1 MQTVWRRTRLIW
13 FGGRVDFSYSLYRL
27 GRICLLASVTM
38 AGLLLVTFVIGRIMP
53 IDPVLAIVGDHASE
67 ETYLAARN
75 KMGLDQPLYTQLGL
89 YFGQVLR
96 GDLGISSLTQNPVS
110 EDLFNYFPA
119 TFELVLMSGTLMI
132 LIGMPL
138 GILSGKFKNT
148 FVDHIAR
155 IISLL
160 GVVTPSFLWAIIL
173 MLIFAY
179 WIPIF
184 PVSERFDETLD
195 PPKIVTGLL
204 LIDSLIEGD
213 FIFFKDAFVHLILP
227 GLAIAMPAIGNVAR
241 LTRTNLSDIYEKQYI
256 EFAKSYSFSEFKIA
270 TKYALKPASIPTVT
284 IIGLDFAFMLGNAFL
299 VETVFV
305 WPGMAKYGVEVIL
318 AKDLNGIIAT
328 CLIITT
334 FFLIINM
341 IVDFIVLLLNPRI
354 ILRD

>member
-1 MQTVWRRTRLIW
+1 MSTLQYFLRRIFISIIVFFGVSIVIFCLARLIP
-13 FGGRVDFSYSLYRL
+13 GDPARIAL
-27 GRICLLASVTM
+27 GPFATKEMVEQLR
-38 AGLLLVTFVIGRIMP
+38 
-53 IDPVLAIVGDHASE
+53 
-67 ETYLAARN
+67 ETLHLNESIFIQY
-75 KMGLDQPLYTQLGL
+75 KIFIQQL
-89 YFGQVLR
+89 FQ
-96 GDLGISSLTQNPVS
+96 GDLGLSTYTKRPVLTDVIS
-110 EDLFNYFPA
+110 YFPA

-173 MLIFAY
+173 MLLFAF
-179 WIPIF
+179 WMPIL
-184 PVSERFDETLD
+184 PVSERMNEMLD
-195 PPKIVTGLL
+195 PPKLVTGLL
-204 LIDSLIEGD
+204 LVDSLIEGNLVV
-213 FIFFKDAFVHLILP
+213 FKDAFLHLILP

-241 LTRTNLSDIYEKQYI
+241 LTRTNLSDVYEKQYI
-256 EFAKSYSFSEFKIA
+256 EFAKSYSFSEYKIA

-305 WPGMAKYGVEVIL
+305 WPGIAKYGVEVIL

-328 CLIITT
+328 ALIITT

-341 IVDFIVLLLNPRI
+341 LVDFFVLLLNPRI
-354 ILRD
+354 TITD

>member
-1 MQTVWRRTRLIW
+1 LSTGQYFLRRIFVSIIVFFGVSIVIFCLARLIP
-13 FGGRVDFSYSLYRL
+13 GDPARIAL
-27 GRICLLASVTM
+27 GPFATKEMVEQLR
-38 AGLLLVTFVIGRIMP
+38 
-53 IDPVLAIVGDHASE
+53 
-67 ETYLAARN
+67 ETLHLNESIFIQY
-75 KMGLDQPLYTQLGL
+75 KIFIQQL
-89 YFGQVLR
+89 FQ
-96 GDLGISSLTQNPVS
+96 GDLGTSTYTKRPVVVDIIS
-110 EDLFNYFPA
+110 YFPA

-173 MLIFAY
+173 MLIFAF

-204 LIDSLIEGD
+204 LIDSLLEGN
-213 FIFFKDAFVHLILP
+213 FTFFKDAFAHLILP

-241 LTRTNLSDIYEKQYI
+241 LTRTNLSDIYDKQYI

-328 CLIITT
+328 ALIITT

-341 IVDFIVLLLNPRI
+341 LVDFFVLLLNPRI
-354 ILRD
+354 VLRD

>member
-1 MQTVWRRTRLIW
+1 MSTAQYFLKRVFVSIIVFFGVSIVIFCLARLIP
-13 FGGRVDFSYSLYRL
+13 GDPARIAL
-27 GRICLLASVTM
+27 GPFATKEMVEQLR
-38 AGLLLVTFVIGRIMP
+38 
-53 IDPVLAIVGDHASE
+53 
-67 ETYLAARN
+67 ETLHLNESIFIQY
-75 KMGLDQPLYTQLGL
+75 KIFIQQL
-89 YFGQVLR
+89 FQ
-96 GDLGISSLTQNPVS
+96 GDLGLSTYTKRPVLTDVIS
-110 EDLFNYFPA
+110 YFPA

-173 MLIFAY
+173 MLLFAF
-179 WIPIF
+179 WMPIL
-184 PVSERFDETLD
+184 PVSERMNEMLD
-195 PPKIVTGLL
+195 PPKLVTGLL
-204 LIDSLIEGD
+204 LVDSLIEGN
-213 FIFFKDAFVHLILP
+213 FVVFKDAFLHLILP

-256 EFAKSYSFSEFKIA
+256 EFAKSYSFSEYKIA

-305 WPGMAKYGVEVIL
+305 WPGIAKYGVEVIL

-328 CLIITT
+328 ALIITT

-341 IVDFIVLLLNPRI
+341 LVDFFVLLLNPRI
-354 ILRD
+354 TIMD

>member
-1 MQTVWRRTRLIW
+1 MSTLQYFLRRIFISIIVFFGVSIVIFCLARLIP
-13 FGGRVDFSYSLYRL
+13 GDPARIAL
-27 GRICLLASVTM
+27 GPFATKEMVEQLR
-38 AGLLLVTFVIGRIMP
+38 
-53 IDPVLAIVGDHASE
+53 
-67 ETYLAARN
+67 ETLHLNESIFIQY
-75 KMGLDQPLYTQLGL
+75 KIFIQQL
-89 YFGQVLR
+89 FQ
-96 GDLGISSLTQNPVS
+96 GDLGLSTYTKRPVLTDVIS
-110 EDLFNYFPA
+110 YFPA

-173 MLIFAY
+173 MLLFAF
-179 WIPIF
+179 WMPIL
-184 PVSERFDETLD
+184 PVSERMNEMLD
-195 PPKIVTGLL
+195 PPKLVTGLL
-204 LIDSLIEGD
+204 LIDSLIEGN
-213 FIFFKDAFVHLILP
+213 FLVFKDAFLHLILP

-241 LTRTNLSDIYEKQYI
+241 LTRTNLSDVYEKQYI
-256 EFAKSYSFSEFKIA
+256 EFAKSYSFSEYKIA

-305 WPGMAKYGVEVIL
+305 WPGIAKYGVEVIL

-328 CLIITT
+328 ALIITT

-341 IVDFIVLLLNPRI
+341 LVDFFVLLLNPRI
-354 ILRD
+354 TITD

>member
-1 MQTVWRRTRLIW
+1 LSIAQYFLKRVFVSIIVFFGVSIVIFCLARLIP
-13 FGGRVDFSYSLYRL
+13 GDPARIAL
-27 GRICLLASVTM
+27 GPFATKEMVEQLR
-38 AGLLLVTFVIGRIMP
+38 
-53 IDPVLAIVGDHASE
+53 
-67 ETYLAARN
+67 ETLHLNESIFIQY
-75 KMGLDQPLYTQLGL
+75 KIFIQQL
-89 YFGQVLR
+89 FQ
-96 GDLGISSLTQNPVS
+96 GDLGLSTYTKRPVLKDVIS
-110 EDLFNYFPA
+110 YFPA

-173 MLIFAY
+173 MLLFAF
-179 WIPIF
+179 WMPIL
-184 PVSERFDETLD
+184 PVSERMNEMLD
-195 PPKIVTGLL
+195 PPKLVTGLL
-204 LIDSLIEGD
+204 LVDSLIEGN
-213 FIFFKDAFVHLILP
+213 FVVFKDAFLHLILP

-256 EFAKSYSFSEFKIA
+256 EFAKSYSFSEYKIA

-305 WPGMAKYGVEVIL
+305 WPGIAKYGVEVIL

-328 CLIITT
+328 ALIITT

-341 IVDFIVLLLNPRI
+341 LVDFFVLLLNPRI
-354 ILRD
+354 TITD

>member
-1 MQTVWRRTRLIW
+1 MSTLQYFLRRIFISIIVFFGVSIVIFCLARLIP
-13 FGGRVDFSYSLYRL
+13 GDPARIAL
-27 GRICLLASVTM
+27 GPFATKEMVEQLR
-38 AGLLLVTFVIGRIMP
+38 
-53 IDPVLAIVGDHASE
+53 
-67 ETYLAARN
+67 ETLHLNDSIFIQY
-75 KMGLDQPLYTQLGL
+75 KIFIQQL
-89 YFGQVLR
+89 FQ
-96 GDLGISSLTQNPVS
+96 GDLGLSTYTKRPVLTDVIS
-110 EDLFNYFPA
+110 YFPA

-173 MLIFAY
+173 MLLFAF
-179 WIPIF
+179 WMPIL
-184 PVSERFDETLD
+184 PVSERMNEMLD
-195 PPKIVTGLL
+195 PPKLVTGLL
-204 LIDSLIEGD
+204 LVDSLIEGNLVV
-213 FIFFKDAFVHLILP
+213 FKDAFLHLILP

-241 LTRTNLSDIYEKQYI
+241 LTRTNLSDVYEKQYI
-256 EFAKSYSFSEFKIA
+256 EFAKSYSFSEYKIA

-305 WPGMAKYGVEVIL
+305 WPGIAKYGVEVIL

-328 CLIITT
+328 ALIITT

-341 IVDFIVLLLNPRI
+341 LVDFFVLLLNPRI
-354 ILRD
+354 TITD

>member
-1 MQTVWRRTRLIW
+1 LSTAQYFLKRVFVSIIVFFGVSIVIFCLARLIP
-13 FGGRVDFSYSLYRL
+13 GDPARIAL
-27 GRICLLASVTM
+27 GPFATKEMVEQLR
-38 AGLLLVTFVIGRIMP
+38 
-53 IDPVLAIVGDHASE
+53 
-67 ETYLAARN
+67 ETLHLNESIFIQY
-75 KMGLDQPLYTQLGL
+75 KIFIQQL
-89 YFGQVLR
+89 FQ
-96 GDLGISSLTQNPVS
+96 GDLGLSTYTKRPVLTDVIT
-110 EDLFNYFPA
+110 YFPA

-173 MLIFAY
+173 MLLFAF
-179 WIPIF
+179 WMPIL
-184 PVSERFDETLD
+184 PVSERMNEMLD
-195 PPKIVTGLL
+195 PPKLVTGLL
-204 LIDSLIEGD
+204 LVDSLIEGN
-213 FIFFKDAFVHLILP
+213 FVVFKDAFLHLILP

-256 EFAKSYSFSEFKIA
+256 EFAKSYSFSEYKIA

-305 WPGMAKYGVEVIL
+305 WPGIAKYGVEVIL

-328 CLIITT
+328 ALIITT

-341 IVDFIVLLLNPRI
+341 LVDFFVLLLNPRI
-354 ILRD
+354 TITD

>member
-1 MQTVWRRTRLIW
+1 MSTAQYFLKRIFVSIIVFFGVSIVIFCLARLIP
-13 FGGRVDFSYSLYRL
+13 GDPARIAL
-27 GRICLLASVTM
+27 GPFATKEMVEQLR
-38 AGLLLVTFVIGRIMP
+38 
-53 IDPVLAIVGDHASE
+53 
-67 ETYLAARN
+67 ETLHLNESIFIQY
-75 KMGLDQPLYTQLGL
+75 KIFIQQL
-89 YFGQVLR
+89 FQ
-96 GDLGISSLTQNPVS
+96 GDLGLSTYTKRPVLTDVIT
-110 EDLFNYFPA
+110 YFPA

-148 FVDHIAR
+148 FIDHIAR

-173 MLIFAY
+173 MLLFAF
-179 WIPIF
+179 WMPIL
-184 PVSERFDETLD
+184 PVSERMNEMLD
-195 PPKIVTGLL
+195 PPKLVTGLL
-204 LIDSLIEGD
+204 LIDSLLEGN
-213 FIFFKDAFVHLILP
+213 FVVFKDAFLHLILP

-256 EFAKSYSFSEFKIA
+256 EFAKSYSFSEYKIA

-305 WPGMAKYGVEVIL
+305 WPGIAKYGVEVIL

-328 CLIITT
+328 ALIITT

-341 IVDFIVLLLNPRI
+341 LVDFFVLLLNPRI
-354 ILRD
+354 TITD

>member
-1 MQTVWRRTRLIW
+1 LSTVQYFLRRIFISIIVFFGVSIVIFCLARLIP
-13 FGGRVDFSYSLYRL
+13 GDPARIAL
-27 GRICLLASVTM
+27 GPFATKEMVEQLR
-38 AGLLLVTFVIGRIMP
+38 
-53 IDPVLAIVGDHASE
+53 
-67 ETYLAARN
+67 ETLHLNESIFIQY
-75 KMGLDQPLYTQLGL
+75 KIFIQQL
-89 YFGQVLR
+89 FQ
-96 GDLGISSLTQNPVS
+96 GDLGLSTYTKRPVLTDVIS
-110 EDLFNYFPA
+110 YFPA

-148 FVDHIAR
+148 FIDHIAR

-173 MLIFAY
+173 MLIFAF
-179 WIPIF
+179 WIPVL
-184 PVSERFDETLD
+184 PVSERMNEMLD
-195 PPKIVTGLL
+195 PPKLVTGLL
-204 LIDSLIEGD
+204 LIDSLIEGN
-213 FIFFKDAFVHLILP
+213 FVVFKDAFMHLILP

-256 EFAKSYSFSEFKIA
+256 EFAKSYSFSEYKIA
-270 TKYALKPASIPTVT
+270 MKYALKPASIPTVT

-305 WPGMAKYGVEVIL
+305 WPGIAKYGVEVIL

-328 CLIITT
+328 ALIITT

-341 IVDFIVLLLNPRI
+341 LVDFFVLLLNPRI
-354 ILRD
+354 TIRE

>member
-1 MQTVWRRTRLIW
+1 MSTLQYFLRRIFISIIVFFGVSIVIFCLARLIP
-13 FGGRVDFSYSLYRL
+13 GDPARIAL
-27 GRICLLASVTM
+27 GPFATKEMVEQLR
-38 AGLLLVTFVIGRIMP
+38 
-53 IDPVLAIVGDHASE
+53 
-67 ETYLAARN
+67 ETLHLNESIFIQY
-75 KMGLDQPLYTQLGL
+75 KIFIQQL
-89 YFGQVLR
+89 FQ
-96 GDLGISSLTQNPVS
+96 GDLGLSTYTKRPVLTDVIS
-110 EDLFNYFPA
+110 YFPA

-173 MLIFAY
+173 MLLFAF
-179 WIPIF
+179 WMPIL
-184 PVSERFDETLD
+184 PVSERMNEMLD
-195 PPKIVTGLL
+195 PPKLVTGLL
-204 LIDSLIEGD
+204 LVDSLIEGN
-213 FIFFKDAFVHLILP
+213 FLVFKDAFLHLILP

-241 LTRTNLSDIYEKQYI
+241 LTRTNLSDVYEKQYI
-256 EFAKSYSFSEFKIA
+256 EFAKSYSFSEYKIA

-305 WPGMAKYGVEVIL
+305 WPGIAKYGVEVIL

-328 CLIITT
+328 ALIITT

-341 IVDFIVLLLNPRI
+341 LVDFFVLLLNPRI
-354 ILRD
+354 TIRE

>member
-1 MQTVWRRTRLIW
+1 MSTAQYFLKRIFVSIIVFFGVSIVIFCLARLIP
-13 FGGRVDFSYSLYRL
+13 GDPARIAL
-27 GRICLLASVTM
+27 GPFATKEMVEQLR
-38 AGLLLVTFVIGRIMP
+38 
-53 IDPVLAIVGDHASE
+53 
-67 ETYLAARN
+67 ETLHLNESIFIQY
-75 KMGLDQPLYTQLGL
+75 KIFIQQL
-89 YFGQVLR
+89 FQ
-96 GDLGISSLTQNPVS
+96 GDLGLSTYTKRPVLTDVIT
-110 EDLFNYFPA
+110 YFPA

-148 FVDHIAR
+148 FIDHIAR

-173 MLIFAY
+173 MLLFAF
-179 WIPIF
+179 WMPIL
-184 PVSERFDETLD
+184 PVSERMNEMLD
-195 PPKIVTGLL
+195 PPKLVTGLL
-204 LIDSLIEGD
+204 LIDSLLEGN
-213 FIFFKDAFVHLILP
+213 FVVFKDAFLHLILP

-256 EFAKSYSFSEFKIA
+256 EFAKSYSFSEYKIA
-270 TKYALKPASIPTVT
+270 TRYALKPASIPTVT

-305 WPGMAKYGVEVIL
+305 WPGIAKYGVEVIL

-328 CLIITT
+328 ALIITT

-341 IVDFIVLLLNPRI
+341 LVDFFVLLLNPRI
-354 ILRD
+354 TITD

>member
-1 MQTVWRRTRLIW
+1 MSTAQYFLKRIFVSIIVFFGVSIVIFCLARLIP
-13 FGGRVDFSYSLYRL
+13 GDPARIAL
-27 GRICLLASVTM
+27 GPFATKEMVEQLR
-38 AGLLLVTFVIGRIMP
+38 
-53 IDPVLAIVGDHASE
+53 
-67 ETYLAARN
+67 ETLHLNESIFIQY
-75 KMGLDQPLYTQLGL
+75 KIFIQQL
-89 YFGQVLR
+89 FQ
-96 GDLGISSLTQNPVS
+96 GDLGLSTYTKRPVLTDVIT
-110 EDLFNYFPA
+110 YFPA

-148 FVDHIAR
+148 FIDHFAR

-173 MLIFAY
+173 MLLFAF
-179 WIPIF
+179 WMPIL
-184 PVSERFDETLD
+184 PVSERMNEMLD
-195 PPKIVTGLL
+195 PPKLVTGLL
-204 LIDSLIEGD
+204 LIDSLLEGN
-213 FIFFKDAFVHLILP
+213 FVVFKDAFLHLILP

-256 EFAKSYSFSEFKIA
+256 EFAKSYSYSEYKIA

-305 WPGMAKYGVEVIL
+305 WPGMAKYGVETIL

-328 CLIITT
+328 ALIITT

-341 IVDFIVLLLNPRI
+341 LVDFFVLLLNPRI
-354 ILRD
+354 TIEE

>member
-1 MQTVWRRTRLIW
+1 MSTLQYFLRRIFISIIVFFGVSIVIFCLARLIP
-13 FGGRVDFSYSLYRL
+13 GDPARIAL
-27 GRICLLASVTM
+27 GPFATKEMVEQLR
-38 AGLLLVTFVIGRIMP
+38 
-53 IDPVLAIVGDHASE
+53 
-67 ETYLAARN
+67 ETLHLNESIFIQY
-75 KMGLDQPLYTQLGL
+75 KIFIQQL
-89 YFGQVLR
+89 FQ
-96 GDLGISSLTQNPVS
+96 GDLGLSTYTKRPVLTDVIS
-110 EDLFNYFPA
+110 YFPA

-173 MLIFAY
+173 MLLFAF
-179 WIPIF
+179 WMPIL
-184 PVSERFDETLD
+184 PVSERMNEMLD
-195 PPKIVTGLL
+195 PPKLVTGLL
-204 LIDSLIEGD
+204 LVDSLIEGN
-213 FIFFKDAFVHLILP
+213 FLVFKDAFLHLILP

-241 LTRTNLSDIYEKQYI
+241 LTRTNLSDVYEKQYI
-256 EFAKSYSFSEFKIA
+256 EFAKSYSFSEYKIA

-305 WPGMAKYGVEVIL
+305 WPGIAKYGVEVIL

-328 CLIITT
+328 ALIITT

-341 IVDFIVLLLNPRI
+341 LVDFFVLLLNPRI
-354 ILRD
+354 TITD

>member
-1 MQTVWRRTRLIW
+1 MSIAQYFLKRVFVSIIVFFGVSIVIFCLARLIP
-13 FGGRVDFSYSLYRL
+13 GDPARIAL
-27 GRICLLASVTM
+27 GPFATKEMVEQLR
-38 AGLLLVTFVIGRIMP
+38 
-53 IDPVLAIVGDHASE
+53 
-67 ETYLAARN
+67 ETLHLNESIFIQY
-75 KMGLDQPLYTQLGL
+75 KIFIQQL
-89 YFGQVLR
+89 FQ
-96 GDLGISSLTQNPVS
+96 GDLGLSTYTKRPVLKDVIS
-110 EDLFNYFPA
+110 YFPA

-173 MLIFAY
+173 MLLFAF
-179 WIPIF
+179 WMPIL
-184 PVSERFDETLD
+184 PVSERMNEMLD
-195 PPKIVTGLL
+195 PPKLVTGLL
-204 LIDSLIEGD
+204 LVDSLIEGN
-213 FIFFKDAFVHLILP
+213 FVVFKDAFLHLILP

-256 EFAKSYSFSEFKIA
+256 EFARSYSFSEYKIA

-305 WPGMAKYGVEVIL
+305 WPGIAKYGVEVIL

-328 CLIITT
+328 ALIITT

-341 IVDFIVLLLNPRI
+341 LVDFFVLLLNPRI
-354 ILRD
+354 TITD

>member
-1 MQTVWRRTRLIW
+1 LSATQYFLKRIFVSIIVFFGVSIVIFCLARLIP
-13 FGGRVDFSYSLYRL
+13 GDPARIAL
-27 GRICLLASVTM
+27 GPFATKEMVEQLR
-38 AGLLLVTFVIGRIMP
+38 
-53 IDPVLAIVGDHASE
+53 
-67 ETYLAARN
+67 ETLHLNESIFIQY
-75 KMGLDQPLYTQLGL
+75 KIFIQQL
-89 YFGQVLR
+89 FQ
-96 GDLGISSLTQNPVS
+96 GDLGISTYTKRPVLI
-110 EDLFNYFPA
+110 DIVNYFPA